1 MNMEFKRKLP
11 IPAEIKEMYPIS
23 EEGMKAKKLNDQKL
37 YDIFTGQSDKF
48 LLVIGPCSA
57 DREDAVV
64 DYVTRLAKVQEA
76 VKEKLV
82 LVPRVYTNKPRTTG
96 EGYKGMLHQ
105 PNPNQNPDMLKG
117 LIAIRKLHMRV
128 LNETGFSC
136 ADEMLYPENHRYLSD
151 LLSYV
156 AIGARSVEDQLHRL
170 TASGLDIPVG
180 MKNPTSGDLLKV
192 RIRLFIVVGK
202 LLAVATRLPMQF

>member
-11 IPAEIKEMYPIS
+11 IPAEIKEMYPVS
-23 EEGMKAKKLNDQKL
+23 EEGIRAKKFNDQEL
-37 YDIFTGQSDKF
+37 YKIFTGQSDKF

-96 EGYKGMLHQ
+96 EG
-105 PNPNQNPDMLKG
+105 
-117 LIAIRKLHMRV
+117 
-128 LNETGFSC
+128 
-136 ADEMLYPENHRYLSD
+136 
-151 LLSYV
+151 
-156 AIGARSVEDQLHRL
+156 
-170 TASGLDIPVG
+170 
-180 MKNPTSGDLLKV
+180 
-192 RIRLFIVVGK
+192 
-202 LLAVATRLPMQF
+202 